1 MVFFLCLDQRTYGS
15 IIAGRGLKVYLTII
29 VMFSVYQEPKVI
41 KNFITKE
48 YCDAIIRIS
57 KPQLKPSTVNND
69 VDNCII
75 NETVRKSKSIGLV
88 DEFIN
93 KPIIER
99 CNSIL
104 GHDKSIFEPLHIVKY
119 EPGDFYKPHF
129 DCTPVNVRVYTFII
143 ILNDNY
149 QGGETYFP
157 NLDKYYKLGKGD
169 ALFFHNYTTNRLET
183 KLSLHGG
190 KEVLSGE
197 KWIANMWVSSL

>member
-1 MVFFLCLDQRTYGS
+1 
-15 IIAGRGLKVYLTII
+15 
-29 VMFSVYQEPKVI
+29 MFSIYQEPVVI
-41 KNFITKE
+41 KDFITKE
-48 YCDAIIRIS
+48 YCDEIIKIS
-57 KPQLKPSTVNND
+57 KPLLKPSILDNNI
-69 VDNCII
+69 VD
-75 NETVRKSKSIGLV
+75 ETIRKSKAIFLF

-104 GHDKSIFEPLHIVKY
+104 GHDKSIFEPLYVVKY
-119 EPGDFYKPHF
+119 KQGDFYKPHF
-129 DCTPVNVRVYTFII
+129 DCTPVLVRPYTFII

-197 KWIANMWVSSL
+197 KWIANMWVISQ